1 MGLESEVETFHLR
14 TEAEGAGRS
23 LTCFFLILLPSYHS
37 DLSRLQLLSVWKSNE
52 PPPLRVGRHSECPA
66 AASAKACSPRT
77 GTRVLPRS
85 TADADAAGDSRRRSA
100 AAWPVQKSSYSRAAA
115 TPTGRRQSTAAR
127 QSASRETG
135 HHARR
140 QRCRG
145 LALVGDV
152 WRQAIRGTRA
162 ALESISCVRS
172 GNDRR

>member
-1 MGLESEVETFHLR
+1 MGLESEVEAFHLR

-37 DLSRLQLLSVWKSNE
+37 DLSRLQLLLYGNRMSRLPSVW
-52 PPPLRVGRHSECPA
+52 A
-66 AASAKACSPRT
+66 
-77 GTRVLPRS
+77 GTRSARPQPRRKPAVHGQGLGYFRVARP
-85 TADADAAGDSRRRSA
+85 TRTRQEIAGA
-100 AAWPVQKSSYSRAAA
+100 EVPQHGPFKSSYSRGEA